1 MRHLTKENVR
11 TVEQRR
17 GVMYHTLF
25 YICSKL
31 SSMCQKRNNEC
42 TIQLTI
48 YIYIYIYTYIFIP
61 QNHVFPFGKRFC
73 GIYMYSLWN
82 TGTFIDPL
90 HSTHSFLLVGNLDS
104 LSLRPSHRRTATI
117 RRRHLTFCFESS
129 LSYRSQRMAL
139 PPHARL
145 ART

>member
-1 MRHLTKENVR
+1 MH
-11 TVEQRR
+11 
-17 GVMYHTLF
+17 HTT
-25 YICSKL
+25 
-31 SSMCQKRNNEC
+31 ND
-42 TIQLTI
+42 I
-48 YIYIYIYTYIFIP
+48 YIHIYIYTHTYLYPKPCIP
-61 QNHVFPFGKRFC
+61 IGKRFC

-90 HSTHSFLLVGNLDS
+90 HSKHSFLLVGNLDS

-145 ART
+145 ARTRLMVCHNNNNNNTTWSSIIYIYY